1 MSYGHLIAAWKVT
14 GLTPREKVVLLA
26 LADCMNATTGM
37 CFPSAR
43 RLGEMTGIY
52 YRSVWEVLGAL
63 EEKGIITRI
72 NRELEGGGQGSNRY
86 LLHLTEPVPPPTS
99 LPMTEPAPP
108 MQESAHPY
116 AEIRT
121 PPMQESAHP
130 YAEIRTPPMQESA
143 HPLCENPHTP
153 YAEIRTLTIEENH
166 RREPR
171 EENTHA
177 QLFELTETEPTPKP
191 AKPKKRPLGEYTEAF
206 EDFWKI
212 YPSNRGKAA
221 AFKAWGKAKKRG
233 ATEEQLNTA
242 ADAYRGYVTRLGR
255 AEEHIKHA
263 SSWLNQD
270 DWLDEPDSYRAK
282 PAAGSFARRAAGT
295 VNALNPNTPP
305 PTQIPATNYYALT

>member
-52 YRSVWEVLGAL
+52 YRSVWEVLGTL

-86 LLHLTEPVPPPTS
+86 LLHLSEPVPPPTS
-99 LPMTEPAPP
+99 LPMTEPA
-108 MQESAHPY
+108 
-116 AEIRT
+116 

-171 EENTHA
+171 EDNTHD

-206 EDFWKI
+206 EEFWKI

-233 ATEEQLNTA
+233 ATEEQLKA
-242 ADAYRGYVTRLGR
+242 AAAAYSGYVTRLGR

-270 DWLDEPDSYRAK
+270 DWLDEPDSYRTK
-282 PAAGSFARRAAGT
+282 PAAGSFARRAQGT

-305 PTQIPATNYYALT
+305 PQIPATNYYALT

>member
-43 RLGEMTGIY
+43 RLGELTGLQP
-52 YRSVWEVLGAL
+52 RRVWDVLWLL

-86 LLHLTEPVPPPTS
+86 LLHLS
-99 LPMTEPAPP
+99 EPAQPYEEIYIPP
-108 MQESAHPY
+108 MSKTTHPY
-116 AEIRT
+116 VENDT
-121 PPMQESAHP
+121 GPMSK
-130 YAEIRTPPMQESA
+130 TA
-143 HPLCENPHTP
+143 HPLCRKRHTP
-153 YAEIRTLTIEENH
+153 YVENDTLTIEENY
-166 RREPR
+166 RRELK
-171 EENTHA
+171 EDNTLD
-177 QLFELTETEPTPKP
+177 QLFELTETEPAPKP
-191 AKPKKRPLGEYTEAF
+191 AKPKKRPLGEYPPDF

-233 ATEEQLNTA
+233 ATEEQLKTA
-242 ADAYRGYVTRLGR
+242 AAAYGAYVSRLGR

-270 DWLDEPDSYRAK
+270 DWLDEPDSYRTK
-282 PAAGSFARRAAGT
+282 PAAGSFARRAAGYRG
-295 VNALNPNTPP
+295 NALNPNTPP
-305 PTQIPATNYYALT
+305 ATQIPTANYYALT

>member
-1 MSYGHLIAAWKVT
+1 MSYGHILAAWKVT

-37 CFPSAR
+37 CFPSAQR
-43 RLGEMTGIY
+43 ISEMTGLHP
-52 YRSVWEVLGAL
+52 RSVWRVLGAL

-72 NRELEGGGQGSNRY
+72 NREMERGGQGSNRY
-86 LLHLTEPVPPPTS
+86 LLHLSEPVPPPTS
-99 LPMTEPAPP
+99 LPMTEPA
-108 MQESAHPY
+108 QPY
-116 AEIRT
+116 EEIYT
-121 PPMQESAHP
+121 PPYDKNDIAPMTQQHP
-130 YAEIRTPPMQESA
+130 
-143 HPLCENPHTP
+143 P
-153 YAEIRTLTIEENH
+153 YDKNVTLTIEENH

-171 EENTHA
+171 EDNTLD

-191 AKPKKRPLGEYTEAF
+191 EKPKKPALGEYTEAF
-206 EDFWKI
+206 EEFWKI

-233 ATEEQLNTA
+233 ATEEQLKTA
-242 ADAYRGYVTRLGR
+242 AAAYSGYVASIGR

-270 DWLDEPDSYRAK
+270 DWLDEPDSYRTK

-305 PTQIPATNYYALT
+305 PTQIPTTNYYALT

>member
-37 CFPSAR
+37 CFPSAPR
-43 RLGEMTGIY
+43 VGEMTGLHP
-52 YRSVWEVLGAL
+52 RSVWRVLGLL
-63 EEKGIITRI
+63 EEKGLITRI
-72 NRELEGGGQGSNRY
+72 NRELDRGGKSSNRY
-86 LLHLTEPVPPPTS
+86 LLHLSEPVPPPTS
-99 LPMTEPAPP
+99 LPMTEPAQPYEEIYTPP
-108 MQESAHPY
+108 YDKNVIAPMTQQHHPY
-116 AEIRT
+116 DK
-121 PPMQESAHP
+121 
-130 YAEIRTPPMQESA
+130 
-143 HPLCENPHTP
+143 NV
-153 YAEIRTLTIEENH
+153 TLTIEENH

-171 EENTHA
+171 EDNTHD
-177 QLFELTETEPTPKP
+177 QLFELTETDPAPKP
-191 AKPKKRPLGEYTEAF
+191 AKPKKRALGEYTEAF
-206 EDFWKI
+206 EDFWAV

-233 ATEEQLNTA
+233 ATEEQLKTA
-242 ADAYRGYVTRLGR
+242 AAAYRGYVTRLNR

-270 DWLDEPDSYRAK
+270 DWLDEPDSYRTK

-305 PTQIPATNYYALT
+305 PTQIPTTNYYALT

>member
-1 MSYGHLIAAWKVT
+1 MSYGHILAAWKVT

-37 CFPSAR
+37 CFPSAPR
-43 RLGEMTGIY
+43 IGEMTGLHP
-52 YRSVWEVLGAL
+52 RSVWRVLGLL
-63 EEKGIITRI
+63 EEKGLITRI
-72 NRELEGGGQGSNRY
+72 NRELDRGGKSSNRY
-86 LLHLTEPVPPPTS
+86 LLHLSEPVPPPTS
-99 LPMTEPAPP
+99 LPMTEPA
-108 MQESAHPY
+108 QPY
-116 AEIRT
+116 EEIYT
-121 PPMQESAHP
+121 PPYDKNDIAPMTQQHP
-130 YAEIRTPPMQESA
+130 
-143 HPLCENPHTP
+143 P
-153 YAEIRTLTIEENH
+153 YDKNVTLTIEENQG
-166 RREPR
+166 REPR
-171 EENTHA
+171 EENTHD

-270 DWLDEPDSYRAK
+270 DWLDEPDSYQAK
-282 PAAGSFARRAAGT
+282 PATGSFARRAQGT
-295 VNALNPNTPP
+295 VNALNPHTPP
-305 PTQIPATNYYALT
+305 ATQIPTTNYYALN

>member
-1 MSYGHLIAAWKVT
+1 MSYGHILAAWKVT

-43 RLGEMTGIY
+43 RLSEMTGIHD
-52 YRSVWEVLGAL
+52 RSVWRVLGLL
-63 EEKGIITRI
+63 EEKGLITRI
-72 NRELEGGGQGSNRY
+72 NRELDRGGKSSNRY
-86 LLHLTEPVPPPTS
+86 LLHLSEPVPPPTS
-99 LPMTEPAPP
+99 LPMTEPA
-108 MQESAHPY
+108 QPY
-116 AEIRT
+116 EEIYT
-121 PPMQESAHP
+121 PPYDKNDIA
-130 YAEIRTPPMQESA
+130 PMTRQ
-143 HPLCENPHTP
+143 HTP
-153 YAEIRTLTIEENH
+153 YDKNDTLTIEENH

-171 EENTHA
+171 EDNTLD

-233 ATEEQLNTA
+233 ATEEQLKA
-242 ADAYRGYVTRLGR
+242 AAAAYSGYVTRLGR

-270 DWLDEPDSYRAK
+270 DWLDEPDSYRTK

>member
-1 MSYGHLIAAWKVT
+1 MSYGHILAAWKVT

-43 RLGEMTGIY
+43 RLGEMTGIHD
-52 YRSVWEVLGAL
+52 RSVWRVLGLL
-63 EEKGIITRI
+63 EEKGLITRI
-72 NRELEGGGQGSNRY
+72 NRELDRGGKSSNRY
-86 LLHLTEPVPPPTS
+86 LLHLSEPVPPPTS
-99 LPMTEPAPP
+99 LPMTEPA
-108 MQESAHPY
+108 QPY
-116 AEIRT
+116 EEIYT
-121 PPMQESAHP
+121 PPYDKNDIA
-130 YAEIRTPPMQESA
+130 PMTQQ
-143 HPLCENPHTP
+143 HTP
-153 YAEIRTLTIEENH
+153 YDKNDTLTIEENH

-171 EENTHA
+171 EDNTHG

-191 AKPKKRPLGEYTEAF
+191 AKPKKRRLGEYTEAF
-206 EDFWKI
+206 EEFWNI

-233 ATEEQLNTA
+233 ATEEQLKTA
-242 ADAYRGYVTRLGR
+242 AAAYRGYVTRLGR

-305 PTQIPATNYYALT
+305 PTEIPATNYYALT

>member
-43 RLGEMTGIY
+43 RLGEMTGLHD
-52 YRSVWEVLGAL
+52 RSVWRVLGLL
-63 EEKGIITRI
+63 EEKGLITRI
-72 NRELEGGGQGSNRY
+72 NRELDRGGKSSNRY
-86 LLHLTEPVPPPTS
+86 LLHLSEPVPPPTS
-99 LPMTEPAPP
+99 LPMTEPA
-108 MQESAHPY
+108 QPY
-116 AEIRT
+116 EEIYT
-121 PPMQESAHP
+121 PPYDKNDIA
-130 YAEIRTPPMQESA
+130 PMTQQ
-143 HPLCENPHTP
+143 HTP
-153 YAEIRTLTIEENH
+153 YDKNDTLTIEENH

-171 EENTHA
+171 EDNTHD

-191 AKPKKRPLGEYTEAF
+191 AKPKKRPLGEYSPAF

-233 ATEEQLNTA
+233 ATEEQLKA
-242 ADAYRGYVTRLGR
+242 AAAAYSGYVTRLGR

-305 PTQIPATNYYALT
+305 PTEIPATNYYALT

>member
-43 RLGEMTGIY
+43 RLSEMTGLHD
-52 YRSVWEVLGAL
+52 RSVWRVLGLL
-63 EEKGIITRI
+63 EEKGLITRI
-72 NRELEGGGQGSNRY
+72 NRELDRGGKSSNRY
-86 LLHLTEPVPPPTS
+86 LLHLSEPVPPPTS
-99 LPMTEPAPP
+99 LPMTEPA
-108 MQESAHPY
+108 QPY
-116 AEIRT
+116 EEIYT
-121 PPMQESAHP
+121 PPYDKNDIA
-130 YAEIRTPPMQESA
+130 PMTQQ
-143 HPLCENPHTP
+143 HTP
-153 YAEIRTLTIEENH
+153 YDKNDTLTIEENH

-171 EENTHA
+171 EDNTHG

-191 AKPKKRPLGEYTEAF
+191 AKPKKPALGEYTEAF

-233 ATEEQLNTA
+233 ATEEQLKTA
-242 ADAYRGYVTRLGR
+242 AAAYAGYVTRLGR

-270 DWLDEPDSYRAK
+270 DWLDEPDSYRTK

>member
-1 MSYGHLIAAWKVT
+1 MSYGHILAAWKVT

-43 RLGEMTGIY
+43 RLGEMTGIHD
-52 YRSVWEVLGAL
+52 RSVWRVLGLL
-63 EEKGIITRI
+63 EEKGLITRI
-72 NRELEGGGQGSNRY
+72 NRELDRGGKSSNRY
-86 LLHLTEPVPPPTS
+86 LLHLSEPVPPPTS
-99 LPMTEPAPP
+99 LPMTEPA
-108 MQESAHPY
+108 QPY
-116 AEIRT
+116 EEIYT
-121 PPMQESAHP
+121 PPYDKNDIA
-130 YAEIRTPPMQESA
+130 PMTHQ
-143 HPLCENPHTP
+143 HTP
-153 YAEIRTLTIEENH
+153 YDKNDTLTIEENH

-171 EENTHA
+171 EENTHD
-177 QLFELTETEPTPKP
+177 QLFELTETDPAPKP

-206 EDFWKI
+206 EDFWAV
-212 YPSNRGKAA
+212 YPSSRGKAA

-233 ATEEQLNTA
+233 ATEEQLKTA
-242 ADAYRGYVTRLGR
+242 AAAYAGYVARLGR

-270 DWLDEPDSYRAK
+270 EWLDEPDSYRAK

-305 PTQIPATNYYALT
+305 ATQIPATNYYALT

>member
-43 RLGEMTGIY
+43 RLGELTGLQP
-52 YRSVWEVLGAL
+52 RRVWDVLWLL
-63 EEKGIITRI
+63 EEKGLITRI
-72 NRELEGGGQGSNRY
+72 NRELDSGGQGSNRY
-86 LLHLTEPVPPPTS
+86 LLHLSEPVPPPTS
-99 LPMTEPAPP
+99 LPITEPAQPYEENDIPP
-108 MQESAHPY
+108 MSKTTHPY
-116 AEIRT
+116 VENDT
-121 PPMQESAHP
+121 GSMSK
-130 YAEIRTPPMQESA
+130 TA
-143 HPLCENPHTP
+143 HPLCRKRHTP
-153 YAEIRTLTIEENH
+153 YVENDTLTIEEND
-166 RREPR
+166 RRELK
-171 EENTHA
+171 EDNTHD
-177 QLFELTETEPTPKP
+177 QLFELTETEPAPKP
-191 AKPKKRPLGEYTEAF
+191 ANPKKRPLGEYPPNF
-206 EDFWKI
+206 EEFWKI

-233 ATEEQLNTA
+233 ATEEQLKTA
-242 ADAYRGYVTRLGR
+242 AAGYRGYVTRLGR

-270 DWLDEPDSYRAK
+270 DWLDEPDSYQAK

-305 PTQIPATNYYALT
+305 ATQIPTTNYYALT

>member
-37 CFPSAR
+37 CFPSAQR
-43 RLGEMTGIY
+43 ISEMTGLHH
-52 YRSVWEVLGAL
+52 RSVWTVLGLL
-63 EEKGIITRI
+63 EEKGVITRI

-86 LLHLTEPVPPPTS
+86 LLHLSEPVPPPTS

-108 MQESAHPY
+108 MKKSSQPY
-116 AEIRT
+116 EEIFI
-121 PPMQESAHP
+121 PPMKKSSQ
-130 YAEIRTPPMQESA
+130 PPCRN
-143 HPLCENPHTP
+143 LHTP
-153 YAEIRTLTIEENH
+153 YEEIFTLTIEENH

-171 EENTHA
+171 EDNTHD
-177 QLFELTETEPTPKP
+177 QLFELTETDPTPKP
-191 AKPKKRPLGEYTEAF
+191 AKPKKPALGEYTEAF
-206 EDFWKI
+206 EAFWKI

-233 ATEEQLNTA
+233 ATEEQLKTA
-242 ADAYRGYVTRLGR
+242 AAAYGAYVTRLGR

-263 SSWLNQD
+263 ATWLNQD
-270 DWLDEPDSYRAK
+270 EWLDEPDSYQAK

-305 PTQIPATNYYALT
+305 PTQIPTTNYYALN

>member
-43 RLGEMTGIY
+43 RLSEMTGIHD
-52 YRSVWEVLGAL
+52 RSVWRVLGLL
-63 EEKGIITRI
+63 EEKGLITRI
-72 NRELEGGGQGSNRY
+72 NRELDRGGKSSNRY
-86 LLHLTEPVPPPTS
+86 LLHLSEPVPPPTS
-99 LPMTEPAPP
+99 LPMTEPA
-108 MQESAHPY
+108 QPY
-116 AEIRT
+116 EEIYT
-121 PPMQESAHP
+121 PPYDKNDIA
-130 YAEIRTPPMQESA
+130 PMTQQ
-143 HPLCENPHTP
+143 HTP
-153 YAEIRTLTIEENH
+153 YDKNDTLTIEENQG
-166 RREPR
+166 REPR
-171 EENTHA
+171 EENTLD

-191 AKPKKRPLGEYTEAF
+191 AKPKKPALGEYTEAF

-233 ATEEQLNTA
+233 ATEEQLKTA
-242 ADAYRGYVTRLGR
+242 AAAYAGYVTRLGR

-270 DWLDEPDSYRAK
+270 DWLDEPDSYRTK

-305 PTQIPATNYYALT
+305 PTQIPTTNYYALT

>member
-1 MSYGHLIAAWKVT
+1 MSYGHILAAWKVP

-43 RLGEMTGIY
+43 RLSEMTGIHD
-52 YRSVWEVLGAL
+52 RSVWRVLGLL
-63 EEKGIITRI
+63 EEKGLITRI
-72 NRELEGGGQGSNRY
+72 NRELDRGGKSSNRY
-86 LLHLTEPVPPPTS
+86 LLHLSEPVPPPTS
-99 LPMTEPAPP
+99 LPMTEPA
-108 MQESAHPY
+108 QPY
-116 AEIRT
+116 EEIYT
-121 PPMQESAHP
+121 PPYDKNDIA
-130 YAEIRTPPMQESA
+130 PMTQQ
-143 HPLCENPHTP
+143 HTP
-153 YAEIRTLTIEENH
+153 YDKNDTLTIEENQG
-166 RREPR
+166 REPR
-171 EENTHA
+171 EDNTHD

-233 ATEEQLNTA
+233 ATEEQLKTA
-242 ADAYRGYVTRLGR
+242 AAAYAGYVTRLGR

-270 DWLDEPDSYRAK
+270 DWLDEPDSYRTK

-305 PTQIPATNYYALT
+305 QIPATNYYALT

>member
-86 LLHLTEPVPPPTS
+86 LLHLSEPVPPPTS
-99 LPMTEPAPP
+99 LPMTEPA
-108 MQESAHPY
+108 
-116 AEIRT
+116 

-166 RREPR
+166 RRELK
-171 EENTHA
+171 EDNTLD

-191 AKPKKRPLGEYTEAF
+191 AKPKKPPLGEYSPAF

-233 ATEEQLNTA
+233 ATDAQLKTA
-242 ADAYRGYVTRLGR
+242 AAAYAGYVTRLGR

-270 DWLDEPDSYRAK
+270 DWLDEPDSYRTK

-305 PTQIPATNYYALT
+305 PQIPATNYYALT

>member
-1 MSYGHLIAAWKVT
+1 MSYGHILAAWKVT

-43 RLGEMTGIY
+43 RLSEMTGIHD
-52 YRSVWEVLGAL
+52 RSVWRVLGLL
-63 EEKGIITRI
+63 EEKGLITRI
-72 NRELEGGGQGSNRY
+72 NRELDRGGKSSNRY
-86 LLHLTEPVPPPTS
+86 LLHLSEPVPPPTS
-99 LPMTEPAPP
+99 LPMTEPA
-108 MQESAHPY
+108 QPY
-116 AEIRT
+116 EEIYT
-121 PPMQESAHP
+121 PPYDKNDIA
-130 YAEIRTPPMQESA
+130 PMTQQ
-143 HPLCENPHTP
+143 HTP
-153 YAEIRTLTIEENH
+153 YDKNDIAPMTQQHTPYDKNDTRTIEENH
-166 RREPR
+166 RRELK
-171 EENTHA
+171 EDNTHG

-191 AKPKKRPLGEYTEAF
+191 AKPKKLTLGEYTEAF

-233 ATEEQLNTA
+233 ATEEQLKTA
-242 ADAYRGYVTRLGR
+242 AAAYSGYVTRLGR

-270 DWLDEPDSYRAK
+270 EWLDEPESYRTK

>member
-1 MSYGHLIAAWKVT
+1 MSYGHILAAWKVT

-86 LLHLTEPVPPPTS
+86 LLHLSEPVPPPTS

-108 MQESAHPY
+108 MQESAHPLC
-116 AEIRT
+116 ENPHT
-121 PPMQESAHP
+121 P

-171 EENTHA
+171 EDNTPD
-177 QLFELTETEPTPKP
+177 QLFELTETDPTPKP
-191 AKPKKRPLGEYTEAF
+191 AKPKKPALGEYTEAF

-221 AFKAWGKAKKRG
+221 AFKAWEKAKKRG
-233 ATEEQLNTA
+233 ATEEQLKTA
-242 ADAYRGYVTRLGR
+242 AAAYRGYVTRLGR

-270 DWLDEPDSYRAK
+270 EWLDEPDSYRTK

-305 PTQIPATNYYALT
+305 PTQMPATNYYALT

>member
-43 RLGEMTGIY
+43 RLGEMTGIP
-52 YRSVWEVLGAL
+52 YRNVWEVLGLL
-63 EEKGIITRI
+63 EEKGLITRI
-72 NRELEGGGQGSNRY
+72 NRELDSGGQGSNRY
-86 LLHLTEPVPPPTS
+86 LLHLSEPVPPPTS
-99 LPMTEPAPP
+99 LPMTEPA
-108 MQESAHPY
+108 QPY
-116 AEIRT
+116 EEIYT
-121 PPMQESAHP
+121 PP
-130 YAEIRTPPMQESA
+130 YDK
-143 HPLCENPHTP
+143 ND
-153 YAEIRTLTIEENH
+153 TLTIEENH

-171 EENTHA
+171 EENTHD

-212 YPSNRGKAA
+212 YPSNRGKAT

-233 ATEEQLNTA
+233 ATEEQLKTA
-242 ADAYRGYVTRLGR
+242 AAAYRGYVTRLGR

-270 DWLDEPDSYRAK
+270 DWLDEPDSYQVK

>member
-1 MSYGHLIAAWKVT
+1 MSYGHILAAWKVT

-43 RLGEMTGIY
+43 RLSEMTGIHD
-52 YRSVWEVLGAL
+52 RNVWRVLGLL
-63 EEKGIITRI
+63 EEKGLITRI
-72 NRELEGGGQGSNRY
+72 NRELDRGGKSSNRY
-86 LLHLTEPVPPPTS
+86 LLHLSEPVPPPTS
-99 LPMTEPAPP
+99 LPMTEPA
-108 MQESAHPY
+108 QPY
-116 AEIRT
+116 EEIYT
-121 PPMQESAHP
+121 PPYDKNVIAP
-130 YAEIRTPPMQESA
+130 YDKNVIAPMTQQ
-143 HPLCENPHTP
+143 HNP
-153 YAEIRTLTIEENH
+153 YDKNVTLTIEENQG
-166 RREPR
+166 REPR
-171 EENTHA
+171 EDNTHD
-177 QLFELTETEPTPKP
+177 QLFELTETDPTPKP
-191 AKPKKRPLGEYTEAF
+191 AKPKKRPLGEYPEAF

-233 ATEEQLNTA
+233 ATEEQLKTA
-242 ADAYRGYVTRLGR
+242 AAAYAGYVTRLGR

-270 DWLDEPDSYRAK
+270 DWLDEPDSYRTK

-305 PTQIPATNYYALT
+305 PQIPATNYYALT

>member
-1 MSYGHLIAAWKVT
+1 MSYGHILAAWKVT

-52 YRSVWEVLGAL
+52 YRSIWEVLGAL

-86 LLHLTEPVPPPTS
+86 LLHLSEPVPPPTS

-116 AEIRT
+116 AEIR
-121 PPMQESAHP
+121 
-130 YAEIRTPPMQESA
+130 IPPMQESA

-171 EENTHA
+171 EDNTHD
-177 QLFELTETEPTPKP
+177 QLFELTETEPAPKP
-191 AKPKKRPLGEYTEAF
+191 AKPRKPALGEYTEAF

-233 ATEEQLNTA
+233 ATEEQLKTA
-242 ADAYRGYVTRLGR
+242 AAAYSGYVTRLGR
-255 AEEHIKHA
+255 VEEHIKHA

-270 DWLDEPDSYRAK
+270 DWLDEPDSYRTK

-305 PTQIPATNYYALT
+305 PTQIPTTNYYALT

>member
-1 MSYGHLIAAWKVT
+1 MSYGHLIAAWKVP

-43 RLGEMTGIY
+43 RLSEMTGIHD
-52 YRSVWEVLGAL
+52 RSVWRVLGLL
-63 EEKGIITRI
+63 EEKGLITRI
-72 NRELEGGGQGSNRY
+72 NRELDRGGKSSNRY
-86 LLHLTEPVPPPTS
+86 LLHLSEPVPPPTS
-99 LPMTEPAPP
+99 LPMTEPA
-108 MQESAHPY
+108 QPY
-116 AEIRT
+116 EEIYT
-121 PPMQESAHP
+121 PP
-130 YAEIRTPPMQESA
+130 YDKNDITPMTQQ
-143 HPLCENPHTP
+143 HTP
-153 YAEIRTLTIEENH
+153 YDKNDTLTIEENY
-166 RREPR
+166 RRELK
-171 EENTHA
+171 EDNTHG
-177 QLFELTETEPTPKP
+177 QLFELTETEPAPKP

-206 EDFWKI
+206 EAFWKI

-233 ATEEQLNTA
+233 ATEEQLKTA
-242 ADAYRGYVTRLGR
+242 AAAYRGYVTRLGR

-270 DWLDEPDSYRAK
+270 DWLDEPDSYRTK

-305 PTQIPATNYYALT
+305 PTQIPTTNYYALT

>member
-43 RLGEMTGIY
+43 RLSEMTGIHD
-52 YRSVWEVLGAL
+52 RSVWRVLGLL
-63 EEKGIITRI
+63 EEKGLITRI
-72 NRELEGGGQGSNRY
+72 NRELDRGGKSSNRY
-86 LLHLTEPVPPPTS
+86 LLHLSEPVPPPTS
-99 LPMTEPAPP
+99 LPMTEPA
-108 MQESAHPY
+108 QPY
-116 AEIRT
+116 EEIYT
-121 PPMQESAHP
+121 PPYDKNDIA
-130 YAEIRTPPMQESA
+130 PMTQQ
-143 HPLCENPHTP
+143 HTP
-153 YAEIRTLTIEENH
+153 YDKNDTLTIEENQG
-166 RREPR
+166 REPR
-171 EENTHA
+171 EDNTHG
-177 QLFELTETEPTPKP
+177 QLFELTETDPAPKP
-191 AKPKKRPLGEYTEAF
+191 AKPKKPALGEYTEAF

-233 ATEEQLNTA
+233 ATEEQLKTA
-242 ADAYRGYVTRLGR
+242 AAAYAGYVTRLGR

-270 DWLDEPDSYRAK
+270 DWLDEPDSYRTK

-305 PTQIPATNYYALT
+305 ATQLPPTNYYALT

>member
-43 RLGEMTGIY
+43 RLSEMTGLHD
-52 YRSVWEVLGAL
+52 RSVWRVLGLL
-63 EEKGIITRI
+63 EEKGLITRI
-72 NRELEGGGQGSNRY
+72 NRELDRGGKSSNRY
-86 LLHLTEPVPPPTS
+86 LLHLSEPVPPPTS
-99 LPMTEPAPP
+99 LPMTEPA
-108 MQESAHPY
+108 QPY
-116 AEIRT
+116 EEIYT
-121 PPMQESAHP
+121 PPYDKNDIA
-130 YAEIRTPPMQESA
+130 PMTQQ
-143 HPLCENPHTP
+143 HTP
-153 YAEIRTLTIEENH
+153 YDKNDIAPMTQQHTPYDKNDTLTIEENH

-171 EENTHA
+171 EDNTHG

-191 AKPKKRPLGEYTEAF
+191 AKPKKPALGEYTEAF

-233 ATEEQLNTA
+233 ATEEQLKTA
-242 ADAYRGYVTRLGR
+242 AAAYAGYVTRLGR

-270 DWLDEPDSYRAK
+270 DWLDEPDSYRTK

>member
-43 RLGEMTGIY
+43 RLGEMTGIHD
-52 YRSVWEVLGAL
+52 RSVWRVLGLL
-63 EEKGIITRI
+63 EEKGLITRI
-72 NRELEGGGQGSNRY
+72 NRELDRGGKSSNRY
-86 LLHLTEPVPPPTS
+86 LLHLSEPVPPPTS
-99 LPMTEPAPP
+99 LPMTEPA
-108 MQESAHPY
+108 QPY
-116 AEIRT
+116 EEIYT
-121 PPMQESAHP
+121 PPYDKNDIA
-130 YAEIRTPPMQESA
+130 PMTQQ
-143 HPLCENPHTP
+143 HTP
-153 YAEIRTLTIEENH
+153 YDKNDTLTIEENH

-171 EENTHA
+171 EENTHD

-191 AKPKKRPLGEYTEAF
+191 AKPKKPALGEYTEAF
-206 EDFWKI
+206 EAFWKI
-212 YPSNRGKAA
+212 YPSSRGKAA

-233 ATEEQLNTA
+233 ATEEQLKTA
-242 ADAYRGYVTRLGR
+242 AAAYRGYVTRLGR

-270 DWLDEPDSYRAK
+270 DWLDEPDSYRTK

-305 PTQIPATNYYALT
+305 PQIPATNYYALT

>member
-1 MSYGHLIAAWKVT
+1 MSYGHILAAWKVT

-43 RLGEMTGIY
+43 RLGEMTGIHD
-52 YRSVWEVLGAL
+52 RSVWRVLGLL
-63 EEKGIITRI
+63 EEKGLITRI
-72 NRELEGGGQGSNRY
+72 NRELDRGGKSSNRY
-86 LLHLTEPVPPPTS
+86 LLHLSEPVPPPTS
-99 LPMTEPAPP
+99 LPMTEPA
-108 MQESAHPY
+108 QPY
-116 AEIRT
+116 EEIYT
-121 PPMQESAHP
+121 PPYDKNDIA
-130 YAEIRTPPMQESA
+130 PMTQQ
-143 HPLCENPHTP
+143 HTP
-153 YAEIRTLTIEENH
+153 YDKNDIAPMTQQHTPYDKNDTLTIEENH

-171 EENTHA
+171 EDNTHG

-212 YPSNRGKAA
+212 YPSSRGKAA

-233 ATEEQLNTA
+233 ATEEQLKTA
-242 ADAYRGYVTRLGR
+242 AAAYAGYVARLGR

-270 DWLDEPDSYRAK
+270 DWLDEPDSYQVK

-305 PTQIPATNYYALT
+305 PTQIPTANYYALT

>member
-1 MSYGHLIAAWKVT
+1 MSYGHILAAWKVT

-43 RLGEMTGIY
+43 RLGEMTGLHD
-52 YRSVWEVLGAL
+52 RSVWRVLGLL
-63 EEKGIITRI
+63 EEKGLITRI
-72 NRELEGGGQGSNRY
+72 NRELDRGGKSSNRY
-86 LLHLTEPVPPPTS
+86 LLHLSEPVPPPTS
-99 LPMTEPAPP
+99 LPMTEPA
-108 MQESAHPY
+108 QPY
-116 AEIRT
+116 EEIYT
-121 PPMQESAHP
+121 PPYDKNDIA
-130 YAEIRTPPMQESA
+130 PMTQQ
-143 HPLCENPHTP
+143 HTP
-153 YAEIRTLTIEENH
+153 YDKNDTLTIEENH

-171 EENTHA
+171 EDNTHG

-191 AKPKKRPLGEYTEAF
+191 AKPKKPALGEYTEAF

-233 ATEEQLNTA
+233 ATEEQLKTA
-242 ADAYRGYVTRLGR
+242 AAAYAGYVARLNR

-270 DWLDEPDSYRAK
+270 EWLDEPDSYKVK

>member
-1 MSYGHLIAAWKVT
+1 MSYGHILAAWKVT

-43 RLGEMTGIY
+43 RLGELTGLQP
-52 YRSVWEVLGAL
+52 RRVWEVLGSL

-86 LLHLTEPVPPPTS
+86 LLHLSEPVPPPTS
-99 LPMTEPAPP
+99 LPMTEPAQPYEEIYIPP
-108 MQESAHPY
+108 MSKTTHPY
-116 AEIRT
+116 VENDT
-121 PPMQESAHP
+121 GPMSK
-130 YAEIRTPPMQESA
+130 TA
-143 HPLCENPHTP
+143 HPLCRKRHTP
-153 YAEIRTLTIEENH
+153 YVENDTLTIEENH
-166 RREPR
+166 RRELK
-171 EENTHA
+171 EDNTLD

-233 ATEEQLNTA
+233 ATEEQLKTA
-242 ADAYRGYVTRLGR
+242 AAAYRGYVTRLGR

-270 DWLDEPDSYRAK
+270 EWLDEPDSYRTK

-295 VNALNPNTPP
+295 VNALNPKTPP

>member
-14 GLTPREKVVLLA
+14 GLPPREKVVLLA

-43 RLGEMTGIY
+43 RLSEMTGIHD
-52 YRSVWEVLGAL
+52 RSVWRVLGLL
-63 EEKGIITRI
+63 EEKGLITRI
-72 NRELEGGGQGSNRY
+72 NRELDRGGKSSNRY
-86 LLHLTEPVPPPTS
+86 LLHLSEPVPPPTS
-99 LPMTEPAPP
+99 LPMTEPA
-108 MQESAHPY
+108 QPY
-116 AEIRT
+116 EEIYT
-121 PPMQESAHP
+121 PPYDKNDIA
-130 YAEIRTPPMQESA
+130 PMTQQ
-143 HPLCENPHTP
+143 HTP
-153 YAEIRTLTIEENH
+153 YDKNDTLTIEENH

-171 EENTHA
+171 EENTHD

-191 AKPKKRPLGEYTEAF
+191 AKPKKRPLGEYSPAF
-206 EDFWKI
+206 EEFWKI

-233 ATEEQLNTA
+233 ATEEQLKTA
-242 ADAYRGYVTRLGR
+242 AAAYRGYVARIGR

-270 DWLDEPDSYRAK
+270 DWLDEPDSYRTK

-305 PTQIPATNYYALT
+305 PTQIPTANYYALT

>member
-43 RLGEMTGIY
+43 RLSEMTGIHD
-52 YRSVWEVLGAL
+52 RSVWRVLGLL
-63 EEKGIITRI
+63 EEKGLITRI
-72 NRELEGGGQGSNRY
+72 NRELDRGGKSSNRY
-86 LLHLTEPVPPPTS
+86 LLHLSEPVPPPTS
-99 LPMTEPAPP
+99 LPMTEPA
-108 MQESAHPY
+108 QPY
-116 AEIRT
+116 EETYT
-121 PPMQESAHP
+121 PPYDKNDIA
-130 YAEIRTPPMQESA
+130 PMTQQ
-143 HPLCENPHTP
+143 HTP
-153 YAEIRTLTIEENH
+153 YDKNDTLTIEENYI
-166 RREPR
+166 RELK
-171 EENTHA
+171 EDNNHG

-191 AKPKKRPLGEYTEAF
+191 AKPKKRPLGKYTEAF

-233 ATEEQLNTA
+233 ATEEQLKTA
-242 ADAYRGYVTRLGR
+242 AAAYRGYVTRLGR

-270 DWLDEPDSYRAK
+270 DWLDEPDSYKVK

-305 PTQIPATNYYALT
+305 ATQIPTTNYYALT

>member
-1 MSYGHLIAAWKVT
+1 MSYRHLIAAWNVT

-37 CFPSAR
+37 CFPSAQR
-43 RLGEMTGIY
+43 ISEMTGLHH
-52 YRSVWEVLGAL
+52 RSVWTVLGLL
-63 EEKGIITRI
+63 EEKGVITRI

-86 LLHLTEPVPPPTS
+86 LLHLSEPVPPPTS
-99 LPMTEPAPP
+99 LPMTEPAPS
-108 MQESAHPY
+108 MKKSSQPY
-116 AEIRT
+116 EEIFT
-121 PPMQESAHP
+121 PPMKKSSQ
-130 YAEIRTPPMQESA
+130 PPCRN
-143 HPLCENPHTP
+143 LHTP
-153 YAEIRTLTIEENH
+153 YEEIFTLTKEENQG
-166 RREPR
+166 REPR

-191 AKPKKRPLGEYTEAF
+191 AKAKKPALGEYTEAF

-233 ATEEQLNTA
+233 ATEEQLKTA
-242 ADAYRGYVTRLGR
+242 AAAYSGYVTRLNR

-270 DWLDEPDSYRAK
+270 DWLDEPDSYRTK

>member
-43 RLGEMTGIY
+43 RLGEMTGLHD
-52 YRSVWEVLGAL
+52 RSVWRVLGLL
-63 EEKGIITRI
+63 EEKGLITRI
-72 NRELEGGGQGSNRY
+72 NRELDRGGKSSNRY
-86 LLHLTEPVPPPTS
+86 LLHLSEPVPPPTS
-99 LPMTEPAPP
+99 LPMTEPA
-108 MQESAHPY
+108 QPY
-116 AEIRT
+116 EEIYT
-121 PPMQESAHP
+121 PPYDKNDIA
-130 YAEIRTPPMQESA
+130 PMTQQ
-143 HPLCENPHTP
+143 HTP
-153 YAEIRTLTIEENH
+153 YDKNDTLTIEENH

-171 EENTHA
+171 EDNTHA

-191 AKPKKRPLGEYTEAF
+191 AKAKKRALGEYGEAF
-206 EDFWKI
+206 EAFWKI

-233 ATEEQLNTA
+233 ATEEQLKTA
-242 ADAYRGYVTRLGR
+242 AAAYAGYVARLNR

-270 DWLDEPDSYRAK
+270 EWLDEPDSYKIK

>member
-1 MSYGHLIAAWKVT
+1 MSYGHILAAWKVT

-43 RLGEMTGIY
+43 RLSEMTGIHD
-52 YRSVWEVLGAL
+52 RSVWRVLGLL
-63 EEKGIITRI
+63 EEKGLITRI
-72 NRELEGGGQGSNRY
+72 NRELDRGGKSSNRY
-86 LLHLTEPVPPPTS
+86 LLHLSEPVPPPTS
-99 LPMTEPAPP
+99 LPMTEPA
-108 MQESAHPY
+108 QPY
-116 AEIRT
+116 EEIYT
-121 PPMQESAHP
+121 PPYDKNDIA
-130 YAEIRTPPMQESA
+130 PMTRQ
-143 HPLCENPHTP
+143 HTP
-153 YAEIRTLTIEENH
+153 YDKNDTLTIEENH
-166 RREPR
+166 RREPK
-171 EENTHA
+171 EENTHG

-191 AKPKKRPLGEYTEAF
+191 AKPKKPALGEYTEAF

-233 ATEEQLNTA
+233 ATEEQLKTA
-242 ADAYRGYVTRLGR
+242 AAAYSGYVTRLNR

-305 PTQIPATNYYALT
+305 ATQIPATNYYALTKGALP

>member
-1 MSYGHLIAAWKVT
+1 MSYGHILAAWKVT

-43 RLGEMTGIY
+43 RLSEMTGL
-52 YRSVWEVLGAL
+52 RPRRVWDVLWLL
-63 EEKGIITRI
+63 EEKGLITRI
-72 NRELEGGGQGSNRY
+72 NRELDSGGQGSNRY
-86 LLHLTEPVPPPTS
+86 LLHLSEPVPPPTS
-99 LPMTEPAPP
+99 LPMTEPA
-108 MQESAHPY
+108 QPY
-116 AEIRT
+116 EEFYT
-121 PPMQESAHP
+121 PPMSKTTHP
-130 YAEIRTPPMQESA
+130 HVENDTGSMSKTTY
-143 HPLCENPHTP
+143 PLCQKRHT
-153 YAEIRTLTIEENH
+153 NN
-166 RREPR
+166 RRELK
-171 EENTHA
+171 EDNTHD

-233 ATEEQLNTA
+233 ATEEQLKTA
-242 ADAYRGYVTRLGR
+242 AAAYGAYVTRLGR

-270 DWLDEPDSYRAK
+270 DWLDEPDSYRTK

-305 PTQIPATNYYALT
+305 ATQLPATNYYALT

>member
-1 MSYGHLIAAWKVT
+1 MAVRTQHRKNRSADMSYGHLIAAWKVT

-43 RLGEMTGIY
+43 RLGEMTGLHD
-52 YRSVWEVLGAL
+52 RSVWRVLGLL
-63 EEKGIITRI
+63 EEKGLITRI
-72 NRELEGGGQGSNRY
+72 NRELDRGGKSSNRY
-86 LLHLTEPVPPPTS
+86 LLHLSEPVPPPTS
-99 LPMTEPAPP
+99 LPMTEPA
-108 MQESAHPY
+108 QPY
-116 AEIRT
+116 EEIYT
-121 PPMQESAHP
+121 PPYDKNDIA
-130 YAEIRTPPMQESA
+130 PMTQQ
-143 HPLCENPHTP
+143 HTP
-153 YAEIRTLTIEENH
+153 YDKNDTLTIEENH

-171 EENTHA
+171 EDNTHA

-191 AKPKKRPLGEYTEAF
+191 AKAKKRALGEYGEAF
-206 EDFWKI
+206 EAFWKI

-233 ATEEQLNTA
+233 ATEEQLKTA
-242 ADAYRGYVTRLGR
+242 AAAYAGYVARLNR

-270 DWLDEPDSYRAK
+270 EWLDEPDSYKIK

>member
-1 MSYGHLIAAWKVT
+1 
-14 GLTPREKVVLLA
+14 
-26 LADCMNATTGM
+26 
-37 CFPSAR
+37 
-43 RLGEMTGIY
+43 
-52 YRSVWEVLGAL
+52 
-63 EEKGIITRI
+63 
-72 NRELEGGGQGSNRY
+72 
-86 LLHLTEPVPPPTS
+86 
-99 LPMTEPAPP
+99 
-108 MQESAHPY
+108 
-116 AEIRT
+116 
-121 PPMQESAHP
+121 
-130 YAEIRTPPMQESA
+130 MQESA
-143 HPLCENPHTP
+143 HPLCRNPHTP

-191 AKPKKRPLGEYTEAF
+191 AKAKKRALGEYGEAF
-206 EDFWKI
+206 EAFWKI

-233 ATEEQLNTA
+233 ATEEQLKTA
-242 ADAYRGYVTRLGR
+242 AAAYSGYVASIGR

-270 DWLDEPDSYRAK
+270 DWLDEPDSYRTK

-305 PTQIPATNYYALT
+305 PTQIPTTNYYALT